1 MLPSRGPSQIVENQR
16 FFVPAASQCAEP
28 SQSQDVEGAAGWL
41 AWCMI
46 VTICSEHWIVID

>member
-46 VTICSEHWIVID
+46 VTICSENTGS